1 MSAALSVRDQLLP
14 ASAYGGER
22 LLIFDA
28 ESLLLDPTQGIQHSL
43 LGALQQL
50 GRRLP
55 DHAFRHWSLRTPLR
69 EALAILMDCRDPQ
82 QLDQA
87 CDCFFQHYEQ
97 SGRFCC
103 SLRPGALAL
112 LNTLA
117 GDARFELHYL
127 THIGAQAAAR
137 LLDVYG
143 FGKFVRSI
151 FTSEAPTCPGVRPH
165 LMQQLVASSC
175 QPPSRWVLL
184 SDHPYELMTA
194 QELHLRSIAL
204 GYGRAPLPTLLQLDP
219 SAIAADLPDVSAQ
232 LDELLHP
239 PCRRQLQLPMHS
251 HSIN

>member
-1 MSAALSVRDQLLP
+1 MSAVFQLGDHLP
-14 ASAYGGER
+14 AAAAYNGER

-43 LGALQQL
+43 LAALRQL
-50 GRRLP
+50 GQRLTR
-55 DHAFRHWSLRTPLR
+55 HAFRHWSLRTPLR
-69 EALAILMDCRDPQ
+69 ESLAILLNSRDPQ

-87 CDCFFQHYEQ
+87 CDLFFQHFEQ
-97 SGRFCC
+97 DGRFRC

-112 LNTLA
+112 LEDLA
-117 GDARFELHYL
+117 RDPRFELHYL

-143 FGKFVRSI
+143 IGQLVRSI
-151 FTSEAPTCPGVRPH
+151 FSSEAATCPGVRPQ
-165 LMQQLVASSC
+165 LMQQLVLNSR

-184 SDHPYELMTA
+184 SDHPYELMAA

-219 SAIAADLPDVSAQ
+219 DAIAADLPDVGAQ

-239 PCRRQLQLPMHS
+239 SRRLQQPVHS
-251 HSIN
+251 YSIN